1 MGRRRNLVEGAQEG
15 QALLLEKKK
24 WMKRGNSFGEM
35 EMSKVL
41 QLYKRSSRI
50 IILLNNIS
58 CIDKEEGALI
68 TDMNKFFHRLS
79 GRSESQ
85 VIESWRQSRG
95 KISGFCCSSGGLIRS
110 GGVVQTVISSIGP
123 LHRTNLSTT
132 QSLSTLLTQNKHN
145 LQHFQS

>member
-1 MGRRRNLVEGAQEG
+1 MGRRRNLVEGAEEG

-24 WMKRGNSFGEM
+24 WRKRGNSFGET

-85 VIESWRQSRG
+85 LIESWRQSRG
-95 KISGFCCSSGGLIRS
+95 KDFRFLLLVWWVNKIRWR
-110 GGVVQTVISSIGP
+110 
-123 LHRTNLSTT
+123 RTNS
-132 QSLSTLLTQNKHN
+132 N
-145 LQHFQS
+145 